1 MRLAAQAKMGYYPTP
16 SFVVSLISNILVR
29 QPLGK
34 IRIIDPCAGQ
44 GTALKELG
52 ESLKAETY
60 GIELDRER
68 GKIAQ
73 EVLTKCLIADYEKTR
88 ISHQGFSV
96 VYLNPPYDWTI
107 RKDEVTGSE
116 RYEKRFLRNTIKYLA
131 PDGILVFLIPERR
144 LDKGIA
150 KILSYR
156 FEDIRV
162 FRFPDDEYKKFK
174 QIVVF
179 GVLKKIPGINDG
191 TLSYL
196 RNAGKGL
203 AVIPPIEKA
212 TCHYNVP
219 TTGKVKKFIFK
230 TTLIDLEDLEREI
243 TDHGLKERIT
253 RLVTP
258 VSLTEKTKP
267 IMPLRH
273 GHLAQLLASGM
284 MNGVVFDKDNRNPL
298 LVKGMTKK
306 IVETFIEHENG
317 KEKIIERD
325 KILIT
330 INAINQQGEVFTVT

>member
-16 SFVVSLISNILVR
+16 SSVVSLISNILVR

-73 EVLTKCLIADYEKTR
+73 EVLTKCLITDYEKTR

-131 PDGILVFLIPERR
+131 PDGVLVFLIPERR
-144 LDKGIA
+144 LDKGIG

-156 FEDIRV
+156 FQDIRV

-179 GVLKKIPGINDG
+179 GVLKRIARINDR

-196 RNAGKGL
+196 KNVGKGL

-212 TCHYNVP
+212 TCRYNVP
-219 TTGKVKKFIFK
+219 ATGIKKFIFK

-243 TDHGLKERIT
+243 ADHGLKERIT

-284 MNGVVFDKDNRNPL
+284 MNGVVFDKDNSNPL

-306 IVETFIEHENG
+306 IVETFVEDENG

>member
-16 SFVVSLISNILVR
+16 SSVVSLISNILVR

-34 IRIIDPCAGQ
+34 IKIIDPCAGQ

-131 PDGILVFLIPERR
+131 SDGILVFLIPERR

-156 FEDIRV
+156 FQDIRV

-179 GVLKKIPGINDG
+179 GVLKKTPGINDG

-196 RNAGKGL
+196 RNVGKGL
-203 AVIPPIEKA
+203 AVIPPIETA

-219 TTGKVKKFIFK
+219 ATGIKKFIFK

-243 TDHGLKERIT
+243 ADHGLKERIT

-284 MNGVVFDKDNRNPL
+284 MNGVVFDKDNSNPL

-306 IVETFIEHENG
+306 VVETFIEHENG